1 MTSSDSV
8 PALLCQRDKARERA
22 ELRFSEILRH
32 PPRAQPL
39 RGASLYAR
47 LLEETGFH
55 RSGRY
60 QLSIGRGASSAG
72 HPPVEL
78 RRDDRAG
85 RLIERLGQGRLQAL
99 HRATLGEGFAEEPR
113 EDGARRRGGGRAR
126 LGVLGRSLAG
136 GEGAGERSCG
146 LIEPAAQLWPEK
158 ARAAYRVGPRSGPSR
173 ERLRSSSSRRRS
185 SSSRASRAAASC
197 SFR

>member
-1 MTSSDSV
+1 M
-8 PALLCQRDKARERA
+8 K
-22 ELRFSEILRH
+22 ILRH
-32 PPRAQPL
+32 PTGAQPL
-39 RGASLYAR
+39 RRALLDAR

-55 RSGRY
+55 RSGRC
-60 QLSIGRGASSAG
+60 QFAVSGGANSAG

-85 RLIERLGQGRLQAL
+85 RLIERLGQGQRQAL
-99 HRATLGEGFAEEPR
+99 HRATLGEGFAEKPR
-113 EDGARRRGGGRAR
+113 EDGSHRRSGGRAC
-126 LGVLGRSLAG
+126 LGVLSRSPAG